1 MKKINELVTKTE
13 KPEHKSK
20 RRAVTFGSFK
30 RAEEKQIQERKDR
43 EHQEEL
49 ARIAE
54 DAKIQKA
61 IADEEARV
69 IKEENT
75 RKRNELITKKLSNAF
90 GTKTDVDFKPVR
102 EQVIDKYLPQLRE
115 QENLD
120 DYPKPFEAEPALN
133 AELSEFKK
141 KINEHL
147 HKVGFMGSGGGGIGA
162 IRDAVDV
169 DGSAQTDGKFLK
181 FRASDSKFIGDDVA
195 ISDGSLALTKLDIDG
210 GTDIG
215 EAIVDA
221 DLLIVDN
228 GAGGTNRKTAA
239 SRIKTYV
246 ADVTLTTAAQS
257 NITSVGTLTSLTVDN
272 IIINGTNIGHTS
284 DTDAISI
291 ASDGKVTLTQNLIM
305 ADNSY
310 IGTATTGTLIQLLDD
325 NVVMS
330 SGEHS
335 EDDQILTLESTSTN
349 TSFNKPDLGLYAKT
363 GTANAA
369 DGAFIGNITFFA
381 DDDAG
386 GTDFN
391 KRRFAAIFAQTLDV
405 SNGSFDGKLIFEVAS
420 NSSPSYTAAID
431 GTGFIVGD
439 GKYIGSS
446 SAPTAMLIDTNGIV
460 TFVDDIKIKNGGTI
474 GTVGDPDSITI
485 DSSGN
490 VTASQN
496 LIVTGD
502 FTVNG
507 DTTTVNTATLSV
519 EDPLIILANGNN
531 GADSVDIGFYGLY
544 DTSGSQDLYAG
555 LFRDAND
562 SGKFKLFK
570 DLQAA
575 PTTTVN
581 TGGTGYAV
589 GTLVANIEGDVTGTL
604 QTAAQANVT
613 SLGTLTTLTVDNII
627 INGTNI
633 GHTSDTDAIAIGSGG
648 VVNFTQ
654 APTVASA
661 AIKTA
666 GKETIYIPASAM
678 YPTTTNGCA
687 ALAQVETTAQQPE
700 FKVLDF
706 DKDSDEHA
714 QFTVAFPKSWNAS
727 TITFRVFWI
736 GIASTDGCAWALQ
749 GRSVADNAES
759 VGAFGTAVVVQDDSQ
774 GDATETLVSAESGN
788 VTIAGAA
795 DDTLTYFQIFRDV
808 SDGNDDMAGDAR
820 LLGVQLFFT
829 TDAANDA

>member
-30 RAEEKQIQERKDR
+30 RAEEKQIQERKDK

-54 DAKIQKA
+54 DARIQKA
-61 IADEEARV
+61 IADEEVRV

-75 RKRNELITKKLSNAF
+75 RKRNEVITKKLSNAF

-115 QENLD
+115 QETLD

-133 AELSEFKK
+133 RELAEFKK

-147 HKVGFMGSGGGGIGA
+147 HKVGFASSSGGGAGSFA
-162 IRDAVDV
+162 DLDDV
-169 DGSAQTDGKFLK
+169 DPVTAKVDGKTIQFDSSTNKFVGADVTANALAADNLTAGDAAINLTTTAGNITIDAQGNNTDIIFKGTDGSSDTTFLTIDGSEAGAATFNAGLVIADDGNIGSASSTDAMQISSGGIVTFV
-181 FRASDSKFIGDDVA
+181 DD
-195 ISDGSLALTKLDIDG
+195 IKIKDG
-210 GTDIG
+210 GTIG
-215 EAIVDA
+215 VASAADAMTVSSAGIVTFKD
-221 DLLIVDN
+221 D
-228 GAGGTNRKTAA
+228 
-239 SRIKTYV
+239 
-246 ADVTLTTAAQS
+246 
-257 NITSVGTLTSLTVDN
+257 
-272 IIINGTNIGHTS
+272 IIIKDAGTIGSAS
-284 DTDAISI
+284 DPDAISI
-291 ASDGKVTLTQNLIM
+291 ASDGKVTLTQNLIL
-305 ADNSY
+305 ADDSY

-325 NVVMS
+325 NVVMTNAQHA
-330 SGEHS
+330 ET
-335 EDDQILTLESTSTN
+335 DQILTLVSTATN

-363 GTANAA
+363 GSAAAA

-381 DDDAG
+381 DDHLG
-386 GTDFN
+386 G
-391 KRRFAAIFAQTLDV
+391 KARFAAIFGQTLDV
-405 SNGSFDGKLIFEVAS
+405 TNGTHDGKLIFEVAS

-446 SAPTAMLIDTNGIV
+446 SAPTAVLIDTDGIV
-460 TFVDDIKIKNGGTI
+460 TFADDIKIKNGGTI

-502 FTVNG
+502 LTVNG

-531 GADSVDIGFYGLY
+531 SADSVDIGFYGLY

-633 GHTSDTDAIAIGSGG
+633 GHTSDTDAIAIAADG
-648 VVNFTQ
+648 VVTFSQ
-654 APTVASA
+654 VPVL
-661 AIKTA
+661 
-666 GKETIYIPASAM
+666 PAD
-678 YPTTTNGCA
+678 T
-687 ALAQVETTAQQPE
+687 VETADIQ
-700 FKVLDF
+700 
-706 DKDSDEHA
+706 
-714 QFTVAFPKSWNAS
+714 
-727 TITFRVFWI
+727 
-736 GIASTDGCAWALQ
+736 
-749 GRSVADNAES
+749 DNA
-759 VGAFGTAVVVQDDSQ
+759 
-774 GDATETLVSAESGN
+774 
-788 VTIAGAA
+788 VTPAKIAGAVNA
-795 DDTLTYFQIFRDV
+795 QTGTSYTFVI
-808 SDGNDDMAGDAR
+808 GDAFKTVTSSNGSAQTITIPPNSSVAFAVGDR
-820 LLGVQLFFT
+820 IDVVMLGAGTTTVTGGSGVTVNGVSTGSGAISAQYAAVSCLKLATDTWLLMGNHGGVS
-829 TDAANDA
+829 